1 MCALVTGVQTCALP
15 ISLHDRR
22 RSGSRILGLPGSSRR
37 RLLRAGTSLCV
48 ERPSPP
54 HPPRSAAAAVGIPPA
69 LAVGHYDLGLGCR
82 RPLPLELDL
91 AVAPDLRLVL
101 VRGCRLA
108 FTGR

>member
-37 RLLRAGTSLCV
+37 WLLRAGTSLCV

-54 HPPRSAAAAVGIPPA
+54 HPPRSAAAAVGIA
-69 LAVGHYDLGLGCR
+69 HDLAVGHYDLVVGCR
-82 RPLPLELDL
+82 RARALVLHL
-91 AVAPDLRLVL
+91 AVAADLRLD
-101 VRGCRLA
+101 REI
-108 FTGR
+108 GRAHV